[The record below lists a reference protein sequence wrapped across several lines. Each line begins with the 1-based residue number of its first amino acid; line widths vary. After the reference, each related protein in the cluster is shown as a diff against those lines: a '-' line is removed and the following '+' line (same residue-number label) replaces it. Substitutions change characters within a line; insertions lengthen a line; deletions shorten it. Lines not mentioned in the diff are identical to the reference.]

1 MSYAS
6 RDVSQKLM
14 RYAHLLEAELMRLKA
29 FDSIV
34 EDESGMIAALEAE
47 LEDARQMQNYLWEL
61 KERI

>member
-1 MSYAS
+1 MSYGS

-29 FDSIV
+29 LDSII
-34 EDESGMIAALEAE
+34 EDESGRISALEAE